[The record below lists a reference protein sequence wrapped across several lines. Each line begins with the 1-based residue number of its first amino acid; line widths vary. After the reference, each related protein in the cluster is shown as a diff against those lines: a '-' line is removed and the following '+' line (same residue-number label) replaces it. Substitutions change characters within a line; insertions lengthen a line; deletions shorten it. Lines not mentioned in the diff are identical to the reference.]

1 MWNDRQIV
9 MSLSSRERKQ
19 RVFLFFYYLYM
30 YTENAT
36 PDQRPI
42 SFDDPAQTAVLR
54 KSEIY
59 TLYFFL

>member
-1 MWNDRQIV
+1 